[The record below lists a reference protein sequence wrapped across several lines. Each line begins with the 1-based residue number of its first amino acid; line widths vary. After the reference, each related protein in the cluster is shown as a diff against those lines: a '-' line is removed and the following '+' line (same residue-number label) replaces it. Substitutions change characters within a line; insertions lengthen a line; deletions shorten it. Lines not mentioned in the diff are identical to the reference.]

1 MVICID
7 KLYIQKY
14 INNVKFERDDEKN
27 RINIE
32 KHSVDFNDAIDIF
45 QNIRLTVVDK
55 RRDYGETRKI
65 SIGKINNNICIVV
78 YTERKDVIRIISARK
93 ANQRER
99 RKYYEHIERAKTE
112 KD

>member
-1 MVICID
+1 VVICID

-14 INNVKFERDDEKN
+14 INNVKFEWDDEKN

-65 SIGKINNNICIVV
+65 SIGKINNNICIV
-78 YTERKDVIRIISARK
+78 ERKDVIRIISARK